1 MTFLY
6 LAARPPL
13 AFKRRFDHFSK
24 AASTSAASSKWDK
37 AMLHIREF
45 HDLDGLTDRL
55 RDAGEV
61 NAALMAE
68 VTGAACRRYPSIGQ
82 GEKTA
87 RLEQLIRA
95 GAWTDAA
102 LALIDL
108 ELPLWQVRRLAYDDG
123 EWHCALSRERELP
136 DWLDRSIETRHADLS
151 LAILSAFVEA
161 RRISHPESRTSV
173 PAVNRTAPDFHEPV
187 CCDNFS

>member
-1 MTFLY
+1 
-6 LAARPPL
+6 
-13 AFKRRFDHFSK
+13 
-24 AASTSAASSKWDK
+24 
-37 AMLHIREF
+37 MLHIRGFPDPGE
-45 HDLDGLTDRL
+45 LTGRL

-68 VTGAACRRYPSIGQ
+68 VTGTACRRYPSIGQ
-82 GEKTA
+82 SEKTA
-87 RLEQLIRA
+87 RLKQLIRS

-108 ELPLWQVRRLAYDDG
+108 ELPLWQVRRLAYDEG

-136 DWLDRSIETRHADLS
+136 DWLDRSIEIRHADLA

-161 RRISHPESRTSV
+161 RRASEPETRTSV
-173 PAVNRTAPDFHEPV
+173 PAVSRSMWEFYEPMPT
-187 CCDNFS
+187 DNFL